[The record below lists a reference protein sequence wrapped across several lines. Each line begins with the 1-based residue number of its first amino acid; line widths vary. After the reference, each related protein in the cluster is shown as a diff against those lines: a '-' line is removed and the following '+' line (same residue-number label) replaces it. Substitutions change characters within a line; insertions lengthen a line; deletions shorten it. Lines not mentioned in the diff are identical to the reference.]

1 MQFIYG
7 LSDLRFILLP
17 ISLVTLQISTI
28 KSLKGSLEMPV
39 QSQAFKGTMQ
49 TCIAIKGYMRFCI
62 EDSDQDHIECYVDE
76 CRLGSCWFAHFD

>member
-1 MQFIYG
+1 
-7 LSDLRFILLP
+7 
-17 ISLVTLQISTI
+17 
-28 KSLKGSLEMPV
+28 MPV